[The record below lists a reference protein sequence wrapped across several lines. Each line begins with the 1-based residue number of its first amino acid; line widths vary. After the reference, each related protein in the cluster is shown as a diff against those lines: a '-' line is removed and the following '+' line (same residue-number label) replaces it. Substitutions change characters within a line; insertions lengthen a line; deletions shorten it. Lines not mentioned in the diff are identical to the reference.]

1 MHCILFIWAK
11 PLVFS
16 HLSVVLKS
24 KCCTIPL
31 NRYLCLTHILCMPF
45 HHFLEHSNSV
55 KKICKNAVQYV
66 LHFKMKKVFPY
77 FFNSASNLT
86 ICFLIIQPAIM
97 HCFPFIS
104 IKCKNLLNLFAETRW
119 NLCDTYHTSVFI
131 VLKCNEDFTNQSTLS
146 PVKQN
151 NSTRCV
157 TKL

>member
-77 FFNSASNLT
+77 FFKQCIESYHLLSYYTASHYAL
-86 ICFLIIQPAIM
+86 F
-97 HCFPFIS
+97 S
-104 IKCKNLLNLFAETRW
+104 IYFHK
-119 NLCDTYHTSVFI
+119 V
-131 VLKCNEDFTNQSTLS
+131 
-146 PVKQN
+146 
-151 NSTRCV
+151 
-157 TKL
+157 